1 MLTFSSR
8 VVPGGSWQWLYSA
21 MLMAVQLAL
30 FCAARTGPAGEA
42 ATVSAPA
49 TTPAATAMARVIQT
63 FDARVKPFLDTYCV
77 GCHNA
82 KTHKGD
88 LDLSVYTSGSAAL
101 PRADIWKDCAKR
113 MQAGEMP
120 PEKER
125 KQPSAEERAQILAW
139 VRSLKQLSPK
149 DPGRGVMRR
158 LSQVEYA
165 NTLRDLLGVDPKVA
179 DQLPH
184 DVVGEGFNS
193 SISPLLMEKYLL
205 VADEVLDQVIKPNQ
219 LLITWN
225 AGQLDAIVG
234 GKPDAGKPDGN
245 ERRLTGPSELITTL
259 SAPVN
264 GTYTIRLRAAAEKV
278 AEKSVSK
285 EPARLA
291 VRIDGQVVGEVK
303 VTAAPKTPGTYTVTC
318 KLVAGKYHL
327 SVLLV
332 NPVVEVVANTAKK
345 TAPPAPPA
353 PPAPTERLPRTVIVD
368 TIEVVGPPGALP
380 TEIQRRLFVAMPGKD
395 LSKLDAAKQIAES
408 FARRAFRRP
417 VTEHEIA
424 TLLSVF
430 KLADDQD
437 EVFTESVKLMLKAV
451 LVSPAFLFITPDDVS
466 VSVSVSVSG
475 SAAGAKTDIVP
486 LGQHQLASRLSYLF
500 WATMPDDELN
510 ALANAGKLHDHAVIT
525 AQVQRLIADPRSS
538 ALFHSFGAPW
548 LGVDKL
554 DEHVV
559 SEKKYPLLTKELR
572 QAMYDEPAML
582 FDLILRE
589 NRSLIELI
597 DANFTFMNGSLAKIY
612 GMEATVKG
620 AKMVRVPLSDPNRG
634 GVLAM
639 PGVLTVT
646 SQASRT
652 SPPQRG
658 FWVLKQILGQAPPP
672 PPMNV
677 PALEQQ
683 DTTAN
688 SDLSQRQRMERHSTD
703 PACVDCHRT
712 LDPIGFGLENFD
724 AIGRWRDKD
733 DAGVTVD
740 SSGELPGKLVFNS
753 PQELKRVIANRK
765 DEICRALVNKAL
777 AYALCRGLDGYDDVV
792 ADEIADAVAK
802 DGYRFQT
809 LWCKVATSY
818 PFLHRRLS
826 H

>member
-1 MLTFSSR
+1 MLT
-8 VVPGGSWQWLYSA
+8 
-21 MLMAVQLAL
+21 LAL
-30 FCAARTGPAGEA
+30 FCTACTGATGEA
-42 ATVSAPA
+42 ARVSAPVA
-49 TTPAATAMARVIQT
+49 PAATAMASVVQT
-63 FDARVKPFLDTYCV
+63 FDAKVKPFLDTYCV

-82 KTHKGD
+82 KNHKGD
-88 LDLSVYTSGSAAL
+88 LDLSLYTSGSAAL

-125 KQPSAEERAQILAW
+125 KQPSAEERAQIQVW

-149 DPGRGVMRR
+149 DPGRSVMRR

-179 DQLPH
+179 DQIPH

-205 VADEVLDQVIKPNQ
+205 VADEVLDQLIKPNQ
-219 LLITWN
+219 LSMTWN

-245 ERRLTGPSELITTL
+245 ERRLTGPSELITTMP
-259 SAPVN
+259 APVS
-264 GTYTIRLRAAAEKV
+264 GTYTIRLRAAAEKI
-278 AEKSVSK
+278 AEKNVSK

-318 KLVAGKYHL
+318 KLVAGKSHL

-332 NPVVEVVANTAKK
+332 NPVVEVVASTAKK
-345 TAPPAPPA
+345 TAQPAPQPA
-353 PPAPTERLPRTVIVD
+353 TERLPRTVIVD
-368 TIEVVGPPGALP
+368 SIEVVGPPGALP
-380 TEIQRRLFVAMPGKD
+380 TETQRRLFIAMPGKD

-451 LVSPAFLFITPDDVS
+451 LVSPAFLLITPDDG
-466 VSVSVSVSG
+466 SVSG
-475 SAAGAKTDIVP
+475 STADAKTDIVP
-486 LGQHQLASRLSYLF
+486 LGQYQLASRLSYLF
-500 WATMPDDELN
+500 WATMPDDELR
-510 ALANAGKLHDHAVIT
+510 ALAEAGKLHDHAIIT

-538 ALFHSFGAPW
+538 ALFHGFGAPW

-559 SEKKYPLLTKELR
+559 SEKKLPPLTKDLR

-582 FDLILRE
+582 FDFILRE

-597 DANFTFMNGSLAKIY
+597 DADFTFMNGSLAKIY

-620 AKMVRVPLSDPNRG
+620 AKMVRVPLSDANRG

-646 SQASRT
+646 SQAART

-683 DTTAN
+683 GTTAN
-688 SDLSQRQRMERHSTD
+688 ADMSQRQRMERHRTD

-733 DAGVTVD
+733 DAGVSVD
-740 SSGELPGKLVFNS
+740 SSGELPGKQAFNS
-753 PQELKRVIANRK
+753 PQQLKRIIANRK

-792 ADEIADAVAK
+792 VDEIADAVAK

-809 LWCKVATSY
+809 LWTKVATCY
-818 PFLHRRLS
+818 PFLHRRVR
-826 H
+826 

>member
-1 MLTFSSR
+1 MPLVTLPAVLLKSLL
-8 VVPGGSWQWLYSA
+8 PGGRT
-21 MLMAVQLAL
+21 
-30 FCAARTGPAGEA
+30 AARSAFQATLLCLAVVMSAGETPVATSTA
-42 ATVSAPA
+42 AV
-49 TTPAATAMARVIQT
+49 VHT
-63 FDARVKPFLDTYCV
+63 FDTQIKPLLATYCV

-82 KTHKGD
+82 KNLKGD
-88 LDLSVYTSGSAAL
+88 LDLSIYTTGTAAL
-101 PRADIWKDCAKR
+101 PRKDIWKECVKR

-125 KQPSAEERAQILAW
+125 KQPTTQERAQVAAW
-139 VRSLKQLSPK
+139 VRSLTSLSPK

-165 NTLRDLLGVDPKVA
+165 NTLRDLLGVDPRVA

-205 VADEVLDQVIKPNQ
+205 VADEVLDQLIKPNQ
-219 LLITWN
+219 LTISWK
-225 AGQLDAIVG
+225 AGQLDAILG
-234 GKPDAGKPDGN
+234 GKPDAGKPEGN
-245 ERRLTGPSELITTL
+245 ERRLTGPSELTTMM
-259 SAPVN
+259 SAPVS
-264 GTYTIRLRAAAEKV
+264 GTYTIRVRAAAEKV
-278 AEKSVSK
+278 AEKTVSK

-291 VRIDGQVVGEVK
+291 VRVDGHVVGEVK
-303 VTAAPKTPGTYTVTC
+303 VTAAPKSPGTYSITC
-318 KLVAGKYHL
+318 KLVAGRSHL

-332 NPVVEVVANTAKK
+332 NPLVEVQASTAKK
-345 TAPPAPPA
+345 PTTPAQPV
-353 PPAPTERLPRTVIVD
+353 PTERLPRTVIVD
-368 TIEVVGPPGALP
+368 SLEVIGPPGALP
-380 TEIQRRLFVAMPGKD
+380 TETQRRLFVVMPGKD

-417 VTEHEIA
+417 VTANEIA
-424 TLLSVF
+424 TLLAVF

-451 LVSPAFLFITPDDVS
+451 LVSPAFLFITPDDGGPG
-466 VSVSVSVSG
+466 G
-475 SAAGAKTDIVP
+475 SATGPKTDIVP

-500 WATMPDDELN
+500 WATMPDDELK
-510 ALANAGKLHDHAVIT
+510 ALADAGRLHDHAIIA
-525 AQVQRLIADPRSS
+525 AQVQRLIADPRS
-538 ALFHSFGAPW
+538 AAVFHGFGATW
-548 LGVDKL
+548 LGVDKI

-559 SEKKYPLLTKELR
+559 SENKSAILTKELR
-572 QAMYDEPAML
+572 QAMYEEPAMM

-597 DANFTFMNGSLAKIY
+597 DADYTFMNGPLAKIY

-620 AKMVRVPLSDPNRG
+620 AKMVRVQLGDANRG

-652 SPPQRG
+652 SPSQRG
-658 FWVLKQILGQAPPP
+658 YWVLKQILGQAPPP

-683 DTTAN
+683 NTAAN
-688 SDLSQRQRMERHSTD
+688 SDLSQRQRMERHRTD

-733 DAGVTVD
+733 DAGAHVD
-740 SSGELPGKLVFNS
+740 SSGELPGNLVFSS
-753 PQELKRVIANRK
+753 PKELKRVIANRK
-765 DEICRALVNKAL
+765 DDICRTMVEKAL

-792 ADEIADAVAK
+792 ANEIADAVAK

-809 LWCKVATSY
+809 LWCKIATSY
-818 PFLHRRLS
+818 PFLHRRIS
-826 H
+826 N